1 MKIKK
6 LELSAKD
13 KRKAYRTAVRRA
25 IKESGID
32 RLTRSVAYR
41 NKKKYTRKG
50 REKIIRDDESTG

>member
-6 LELSAKD
+6 VELSAKD
-13 KRKAYRTAVRRA
+13 KRKAFRTAVRKA

-32 RLTRSVAYR
+32 RLTRSGAYR

-50 REKIIRDDESTG
+50 RVKIIRDDESTG